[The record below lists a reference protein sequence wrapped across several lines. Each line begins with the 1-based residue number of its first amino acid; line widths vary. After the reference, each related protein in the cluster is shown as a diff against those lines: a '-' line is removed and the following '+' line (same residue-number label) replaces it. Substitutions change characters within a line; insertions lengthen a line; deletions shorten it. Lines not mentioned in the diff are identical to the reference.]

1 MDRSVEHSSHVA
13 TSNDDGGGE
22 RESPQM
28 DTVAAAR
35 PPPCTTEMREERSE
49 TIQGVGEKIC
59 NVEAEGHA
67 RTCQGME
74 DGGSYGGEEIVES
87 MS

>member
-1 MDRSVEHSSHVA
+1 
-13 TSNDDGGGE
+13 
-22 RESPQM
+22 
-28 DTVAAAR
+28 
-35 PPPCTTEMREERSE
+35 MREERSE

-87 MS
+87 KS